1 MATSNSY
8 VFGIT
13 TQIDEFFRESFE
25 RIGVKGNEIS
35 EPMIASAQMSANLAL
50 TDWMGKVPLT
60 WMRKRQMIT
69 LYQGQMT
76 YQLPPQMTQIIDVIA
91 IQPQRLN
98 TNGIAL
104 SSTVASGSAAN
115 VFDPNSTAG
124 CTLANPNGDI
134 GYNYGTNTLSTNNSF
149 NGNSIFYVGIQPLNN
164 NSVYKLAVQ
173 YSFDGANWLTINTP
187 KQTTY
192 NMDQIGW
199 IVIENSLNA
208 QYWRILETG
217 GATLAIQQLYFAE
230 PINNGQGD
238 RALTALSYT
247 QWMQVSNKLTQSYPS
262 GYFFNS
268 QANPTITLWPV
279 PNQTYT
285 GLLYTGYFYPQ
296 DVTYLFNEFDVPR
309 RFVEALV
316 AELAY
321 RLASKPIFNVP
332 SDKIVQLKED
342 KVEAFNNAAMTDQ
355 SNFILSFKPNFSY
368 LGK

>member
-1 MATSNSY
+1 
-8 VFGIT
+8 
-13 TQIDEFFRESFE
+13 
-25 RIGVKGNEIS
+25 
-35 EPMIASAQMSANLAL
+35 
-50 TDWMGKVPLT
+50 
-60 WMRKRQMIT
+60 
-69 LYQGQMT
+69 
-76 YQLPPQMTQIIDVIA
+76 
-91 IQPQRLN
+91 
-98 TNGIAL
+98 
-104 SSTVASGSAAN
+104 
-115 VFDPNSTAG
+115 
-124 CTLANPNGDI
+124 
-134 GYNYGTNTLSTNNSF
+134 
-149 NGNSIFYVGIQPLNN
+149 
-164 NSVYKLAVQ
+164 
-173 YSFDGANWLTINTP
+173 
-187 KQTTY
+187 
-192 NMDQIGW
+192 MDQIGW

-355 SNFILSFKPNFSY
+355 SNFILSFKPDFSY